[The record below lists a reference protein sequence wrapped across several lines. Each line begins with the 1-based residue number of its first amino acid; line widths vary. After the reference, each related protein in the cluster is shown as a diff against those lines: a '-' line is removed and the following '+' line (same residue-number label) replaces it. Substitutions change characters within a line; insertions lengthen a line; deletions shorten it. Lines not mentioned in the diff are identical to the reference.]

1 MFSSLKAQ
9 LAVIFSVILGLLFWQ
24 QYMAYKS
31 QELLTEEL
39 SNSEVLA
46 RKMISV
52 KTLEKDVIDLQRNVL
67 IYKENRSNS
76 IINRFIVIMTSINQK
91 LADIKLYVDN
101 SSINKN
107 QSNAIESM
115 QMHLTSY
122 QENFD
127 TVVNVLTL
135 RDKILNDGI
144 LKHVMELQ
152 DDLSK
157 ILNTQENENAN
168 YQHYSKLL
176 LLTHQLQL
184 SIYEYKFI
192 SNIENKAKFNSA
204 LKQVESILAR
214 LDSSELAHSQLEH
227 AQLAQH
233 VKSISSGFFKY
244 SQVTQNYFYLVNVV
258 MSGSANEFLYLT
270 QKLSAEAQSHLN
282 QNKTALNTHIKQAK
296 LQSSAIFIVSVFLAL
311 IIILVVI
318 KQLIVPIQKITKAI
332 DMLAADETL
341 EEEFTSTRNDE
352 IGHLIRSA
360 NIFNNKNIKT
370 TQLLIESQQ
379 LNERLGIETQRAE
392 QAAKAKSMF
401 IANMSH
407 EIRTPMNGIIGLVN
421 LLKQKALPTET
432 LDYLDKISY
441 SSNILMSVINDILDF
456 SKIDAGKM
464 EIENIP
470 FSPANAFENVIG
482 GLSIKALEK
491 QLNIRCYMPPNLPKK
506 LIGDE
511 VRLSQILLNLGNNA
525 IKFTNTGSV
534 SFIINWQY
542 AQTNEQAE
550 PSILLTIEIVDTG
563 IGISEEQQE
572 HIFDDFT
579 QADGSTS
586 RNYGGTGLGL
596 SISKKLVTLMD
607 GDIDINSTPAQGST
621 FKVCLP
627 FDIATNEPITEPLS
641 VNFGSVCLWDIE
653 AEKNGNKSSN
663 NINLMA
669 QYFTDI
675 HVVDESLIERFIEQQ
690 ESKFNKNDM
699 LLIFTN
705 NSLNEQQKYIVSTLL
720 ETGISMAICTDIN
733 AQQLTTN
740 LNTLGIKNII
750 HHPFH
755 PVQFHKFITGMH
767 APRVMEKRFKDMPTN
782 DISPEENRYK
792 GHILL
797 VEDNKINQLVAGSML
812 SNFGLSY
819 DVAED
824 GEQAVTKLQNNPEY
838 DLVFMDVQ
846 MPVLDGYGATI
857 KLRESGFKDLI
868 ICGLSANAMRSDFE
882 RAKEVGMNDYL
893 TKPIDKD
900 EVELILQK
908 YLTRQSI

>member
-67 IYKENRSNS
+67 IYKETRSNS
-76 IINRFIVIMTSINQK
+76 IINRFNVIMTSINQK
-91 LADIKLYVDN
+91 LADIKLFVD
-101 SSINKN
+101 SSNINKN
-107 QSNAIESM
+107 QSNAIDSM

-127 TVVNVLTL
+127 TIVNVLTL

-144 LKHVMELQ
+144 LKHLMELE

-157 ILNTQENENAN
+157 TLNTLKNENAN
-168 YQHYSKLL
+168 YPHYSKLL
-176 LLTHQLQL
+176 LLSHQLQL
-184 SIYEYKFI
+184 SLYEYKFI

-204 LKQVESILAR
+204 LKQVEAILPR
-214 LDSSELAHSQLEH
+214 LKSSQLD
-227 AQLAQH
+227 QH
-233 VKSISSGFFKY
+233 VKSISSGFIKY

-270 QKLSAEAQSHLN
+270 KKLSAEALSHLN

-296 LQSSAIFIVSVFLAL
+296 VQSSAIFIVSVFLAL

-341 EEEFTSTRNDE
+341 KEEFTSKRNDE

-392 QAAKAKSMF
+392 QAATAKSMF

-421 LLKQKALPTET
+421 LLKQKPLPTES

-464 EIENIP
+464 EIENIL
-470 FSPANAFENVIG
+470 FYPANAFENVIG

-491 QLNIRCYMPPNLPKK
+491 KLNIRCYIPPNLPKK

-534 SFIINWQY
+534 SFVINWEY

-550 PSILLTIEIVDTG
+550 PSILLTIEVVDTG
-563 IGISEEQQE
+563 IGISQEQQK

-627 FDIATNEPITEPLS
+627 FDIATNEPIAEPLS
-641 VNFGSVCLWDIE
+641 VNFGSVCLWDI
-653 AEKNGNKSSN
+653 AASTNIPTN
-663 NINLMA
+663 NNQNLMA
-669 QYFTDI
+669 QYFNEL
-675 HVVDESLIERFIEQQ
+675 HVVDAPLITRFIEQQ
-690 ESKFNKNDM
+690 ESALNKNDV

-705 NSLNEQQKYIVSTLL
+705 NSLNEQQLQIVSTLFDA
-720 ETGISMAICTDIN
+720 GVSMAICTDIS
-733 AQQLTTN
+733 AQKLTTN

-750 HHPFH
+750 HHPFY
-755 PVQFHKFITGMH
+755 PAQFHKFITGMH
-767 APRVMEKRFKDMPTN
+767 APSHASRIMEKRFNDMPTK
-782 DISPEENRYK
+782 STAPQEKRYK
-792 GHILL
+792 GHVLL

-824 GEQAVTKLQNNPEY
+824 GEQAFIKVQNNPDY
-838 DLVFMDVQ
+838 DLIFMDVQ
-846 MPVLDGYGATI
+846 MPVLDGYDATI

-882 RAKEVGMNDYL
+882 QAKEVGMNDYL

>member
-1 MFSSLKAQ
+1 
-9 LAVIFSVILGLLFWQ
+9 
-24 QYMAYKS
+24 
-31 QELLTEEL
+31 
-39 SNSEVLA
+39 
-46 RKMISV
+46 
-52 KTLEKDVIDLQRNVL
+52 
-67 IYKENRSNS
+67 
-76 IINRFIVIMTSINQK
+76 MTSINQK
-91 LADIKLYVDN
+91 LADIKLYIDN
-101 SSINKN
+101 SSMDKS
-107 QSNAIESM
+107 QSTAIKSM
-115 QMHLTSY
+115 KMHLISY

-144 LKHVMELQ
+144 LKHLMELE
-152 DDLSK
+152 DYFSK
-157 ILNTQENENAN
+157 ALTTIKNENL
-168 YQHYSKLL
+168 HYSKLL
-176 LLTHQLQL
+176 LLSHQLQL

-192 SNIENKAKFNSA
+192 SNIENKAKFQSI
-204 LKQVESILAR
+204 LKQVEMILPN
-214 LDSSELAHSQLEH
+214 LNNSQLDH
-227 AQLAQH
+227 AQLEQQ
-233 VKSISSGFFKY
+233 VKSISSGFIKY

-270 QKLSAEAQSHLN
+270 KKLSTESLSHLN
-282 QNKTALNTHIKQAK
+282 QNKTALNAHIKQAK
-296 LQSSAIFIVSVFLAL
+296 IQSSAIFIVSVFLAL

-318 KQLIVPIQKITKAI
+318 KQIIVPIQKITKTI
-332 DMLAADETL
+332 NMLAADETL

-421 LLKQKALPTET
+421 LLKQKSLPTES

-470 FSPANAFENVIG
+470 FYPASAFENVIG

-491 QLNIRCYMPPNLPKK
+491 KLNIRCYMQPNLPKK

-534 SFIINWQY
+534 SFIINWEY

-550 PSILLTIEIVDTG
+550 QSILLTIDVVDTG
-563 IGISEEQQE
+563 IGISQEQQK

-596 SISKKLVTLMD
+596 SISQKLVTLMN
-607 GDIDINSTPAQGST
+607 GHIDIDTALDQGST
-621 FKVCLP
+621 FHVCLP
-627 FDIATNEPITEPLS
+627 FDIATNEPTTELLS
-641 VNFGSVCLWDIE
+641 VNFDSVCLWDIE
-653 AEKNGNKSSN
+653 AGKNKSTN
-663 NINLMA
+663 NNQSLMS

-675 HVVDESLIERFIEQQ
+675 HVVDESLIERFIEKQ
-690 ESKFNKNDM
+690 ESIFNKNDM

-720 ETGISMAICTDIN
+720 EAGISMAICTDIN
-733 AQQLTTN
+733 AQPLTTN

-750 HHPFH
+750 HHPFY
-755 PVQFHKFITGMH
+755 PVQFHKFITGIH
-767 APRVMEKRFKDMPTN
+767 APHVMEKRFKDIATVSK
-782 DISPEENRYK
+782 DKLENRYK

-797 VEDNKINQLVAGSML
+797 VEDNTINQLVAGNIL

-824 GEQAVTKLQNNPEY
+824 GEQAVTKVQNNPDY

-846 MPVLDGYGATI
+846 MPVLDGYDATI
-857 KLRESGFKDLI
+857 KLRQYGFKDLI

-908 YLTRQSI
+908 YLTRQSYLT

>member
-67 IYKENRSNS
+67 IYKETRSNS
-76 IINRFIVIMTSINQK
+76 IINRFNVIMTSINQK
-91 LADIKLYVDN
+91 LADIKLYIDN
-101 SSINKN
+101 SSMNKN
-107 QSNAIESM
+107 QSTIIDSM

-127 TVVNVLTL
+127 TIVDVLTL
-135 RDKILNDGI
+135 RDKILNDRI
-144 LKHVMELQ
+144 LKHLMELG
-152 DDLSK
+152 DDLSQT
-157 ILNTQENENAN
+157 LNTLKNENTN
-168 YQHYSKLL
+168 YPHYSKLL
-176 LLTHQLQL
+176 LLSNQLQL
-184 SIYEYKFI
+184 SIYEYKFT
-192 SNIENKAKFNSA
+192 SNIENKAKFQSI
-204 LKQVESILAR
+204 LKQVEAILPQLNNPQ
-214 LDSSELAHSQLEH
+214 LDH
-227 AQLAQH
+227 AQLEQQ
-233 VKSISSGFFKY
+233 VKSISIGFVKY
-244 SQVTQNYFYLVNVV
+244 SQITQNYFYLVNVV

-270 QKLSAEAQSHLN
+270 QTLSAEALSHLN
-282 QNKTALNTHIKQAK
+282 KSKQSLNNHIKEAK
-296 LQSSAIFIVSVFLAL
+296 LQSSAMFIVSVFLAL

-318 KQLIVPIQKITKAI
+318 KQLIVPIEKITKAI
-332 DMLAADETL
+332 NMLAADRTIK
-341 EEEFTSTRNDE
+341 EEFTSTRNDE
-352 IGHLIRSA
+352 VGHLIRSA
-360 NIFNNKNIKT
+360 NIFKNKNIKT
-370 TQLLIESQQ
+370 NQLLIESQQ
-379 LNERLGIETQRAE
+379 LNERLEIETQKAE
-392 QAAKAKSMF
+392 QATKAKSMF

-407 EIRTPMNGIIGLVN
+407 EIRTPMNGIIGLVD
-421 LLKQKALPTET
+421 LLKQKSLPTET

-470 FSPANAFENVIG
+470 FYPACAFENVIG

-491 QLNIRCYMPPNLPKK
+491 KLNIRCYIPPNLPNK

-534 SFIINWQY
+534 SFVINWEYVQSDDNK
-542 AQTNEQAE
+542 Q
-550 PSILLTIEIVDTG
+550 SILLTIEIVDTG
-563 IGISEEQQE
+563 IGISQEQQE

-596 SISKKLVTLMD
+596 SISKKLVNLMNGHINIDSTLD
-607 GDIDINSTPAQGST
+607 QGST

-627 FDIATNEPITEPLS
+627 FYVASNDPITAPLS
-641 VNFGSVCLWDIE
+641 INWGSVCLWNVNEIE
-653 AEKNGNKSSN
+653 NKKWAN
-663 NINLMA
+663 NNRNLMA
-669 QYFTDI
+669 QYFNNMR
-675 HVVDESLIERFIEQQ
+675 VVDENLIKNFITEQ
-690 ESKFNKNDM
+690 KNVLNKDDL
-699 LLIFTN
+699 LLIFVSN
-705 NSLNEQQKYIVSTLL
+705 NLNQQQLDIISSLFNV
-720 ETGISMAICTDIN
+720 GISMVICTDIN
-733 AQQLTTN
+733 DIKLTN
-740 LNTLGIKNII
+740 DLNSLGVKRII
-750 HHPFH
+750 NHPFY
-755 PVQFHKFITGMH
+755 PEQFHKFIMGIH
-767 APRVMEKRFKDMPTN
+767 NPNVIQNRFKNIAKPSVN
-782 DISPEENRYK
+782 KDIHYK
-792 GHILL
+792 GHVLL
-797 VEDNKINQLVAGSML
+797 VEDNAINRLVAGNIL

-824 GEQAVTKLQNNPEY
+824 GEQAFTKVQNNPDY

-846 MPVLDGYGATI
+846 MPVLDGYDATI
-857 KLRESGFKDLI
+857 KLRGFGFKDLI
-868 ICGLSANAMRSDFE
+868 ICGLSANAMRSDFDK
-882 RAKEVGMNDYL
+882 AKEVGMNDYL

-900 EVELILQK
+900 EMELILQK
-908 YLTRQSI
+908 YLTS

>member
-1 MFSSLKAQ
+1 MFRSLKAQ
-9 LAVIFSVILGLLFWQ
+9 LTVIFSVILGLLFWQ

-67 IYKENRSNS
+67 IYKETRSNS
-76 IINRFIVIMTSINQK
+76 IINRFNVIMTSINQK
-91 LADIKLYVDN
+91 LADIKLFVD
-101 SSINKN
+101 SSNINKN
-107 QSNAIESM
+107 QSTAIDSM

-127 TVVNVLTL
+127 TVANILTL

-144 LKHVMELQ
+144 LKHLMELE

-157 ILNTQENENAN
+157 TLNTLKNENAN
-168 YQHYSKLL
+168 YPHYSKLL
-176 LLTHQLQL
+176 LLSHQLQL

-192 SNIENKAKFNSA
+192 SNIENKAKSQSI
-204 LKQVESILAR
+204 LKQVEAILPR
-214 LDSSELAHSQLEH
+214 LNNSQLDH
-227 AQLAQH
+227 AQLEQQ
-233 VKSISSGFFKY
+233 VKSISIGFVKY
-244 SQVTQNYFYLVNVV
+244 SQITQNYFYLVNVV

-270 QKLSAEAQSHLN
+270 QKLSAEALSHLN
-282 QNKTALNTHIKQAK
+282 QNKTALNTHIKEAK
-296 LQSSAIFIVSVFLAL
+296 LQSSAIFIVSVFLTL

-318 KQLIVPIQKITKAI
+318 KQLIVPIQNITKTI
-332 DMLAADETL
+332 DMLAADRTL
-341 EEEFTSTRNDE
+341 KEEFTSTRNDE

-370 TQLLIESQQ
+370 TQLLVESQQ
-379 LNERLGIETQRAE
+379 LNERLAIETQRAE
-392 QAAKAKSMF
+392 QAATAKSMF

-407 EIRTPMNGIIGLVN
+407 EIRTPMNGIIGLVG

-470 FSPANAFENVIG
+470 FYPANAFENVIG

-491 QLNIRCYMPPNLPKK
+491 KLNIRCYIPPNLPNK

-534 SFIINWQY
+534 SFVINWEYVQSDDNK
-542 AQTNEQAE
+542 Q
-550 PSILLTIEIVDTG
+550 SILLTIEIIDTG
-563 IGISEEQQE
+563 IGISQEQQE

-596 SISKKLVTLMD
+596 SISKKLVTLMN
-607 GDIDINSTPAQGST
+607 GHINIDSTPDQGST
-621 FKVCLP
+621 FKICLP
-627 FDIATNEPITEPLS
+627 FHVASNDPIAAPLS
-641 VNFGSVCLWDIE
+641 INFGSVCLWNVNEIE
-653 AEKNGNKSSN
+653 NKKWAN
-663 NINLMA
+663 NNRDLMA
-669 QYFTDI
+669 QYFNNM
-675 HVVDESLIERFIEQQ
+675 HVVDENLIKNFITEQ
-690 ESKFNKNDM
+690 ETVLNKDDL
-699 LLIFTN
+699 LLIFVSN
-705 NSLNEQQKYIVSTLL
+705 NLNQQQLDIISSLFNV
-720 ETGISMAICTDIN
+720 GISMVICTDIN
-733 AQQLTTN
+733 DVKLTN
-740 LNTLGIKNII
+740 DLNSLGVKRII
-750 HHPFH
+750 NHPFY
-755 PVQFHKFITGMH
+755 PEQFHKFITGIH
-767 APRVMEKRFKDMPTN
+767 NPNVIQNRFKNIAKPSVNKDTH
-782 DISPEENRYK
+782 YK
-792 GHILL
+792 GHVLL
-797 VEDNKINQLVAGSML
+797 VEDNAINRLVAGNIL

-824 GEQAVTKLQNNPEY
+824 GEQAFTKVQNNPDY

-846 MPVLDGYGATI
+846 MPVLDGYDATI
-857 KLRESGFKDLI
+857 KLREFGFKDLI
-868 ICGLSANAMRSDFE
+868 ICGLSANAMRSDFDK
-882 RAKEVGMNDYL
+882 AKEVGMNDYL

-908 YLTRQSI
+908 YLAS